1 MLARTGE
8 SRVLPRTQS
17 SLAVSADGDSWLLI
31 NASPDLLR
39 QFASTAELHPRLSLR
54 DTPIAAVLVTNGD
67 VDHVAGLLSLRE
79 SQSFVLHAT
88 GRVLDMLAANPIFDV
103 LSPRFVTRTAVR
115 LGVPFRPMR
124 DLTVT
129 LFPVPGKVP
138 LWLED
143 GEPEIGEVGEATA
156 GVMIE
161 GGGRRLAYI
170 PGCATVTDEVRARID
185 GVDVLMFDGTVH
197 EDDDLVRA
205 GVGEKTGRR
214 MGHMP
219 MSGASGSIAALA
231 DARIG
236 RRVFV
241 HINNTNPVLVED
253 SPERREVEQAGW
265 TVAYDGMAITL

>member
-1 MLARTGE
+1 
-8 SRVLPRTQS
+8 
-17 SLAVSADGDSWLLI
+17 
-31 NASPDLLR
+31 
-39 QFASTAELHPRLSLR
+39 
-54 DTPIAAVLVTNGD
+54 
-67 VDHVAGLLSLRE
+67 
-79 SQSFVLHAT
+79 
-88 GRVLDMLAANPIFDV
+88 
-103 LSPRFVTRTAVR
+103 
-115 LGVPFRPMR
+115 
-124 DLTVT
+124 VT
-129 LFPVPGKVP
+129 LFAVPGKVP

-161 GGGRRLAYI
+161 SGRRRLAYI
-170 PGCATVTDEVRARID
+170 PGCANVTGDVLARID
-185 GVDVLMFDGTVH
+185 GVDVLLFDGTVY

-219 MSGASGSIAALA
+219 ISGASGSIATLS

-253 SPERREVEQAGW
+253 SPERRVVEQAGW

>member
-1 MLARTGE
+1 MLARSGE
-8 SRVLPRTQS
+8 GRVLPRTQS
-17 SLAVSADGDSWLLI
+17 SLAVTADGESWLLV
-31 NASPDLLR
+31 NASPDLL
-39 QFASTAELHPRLSLR
+39 QQLASTPELHPRSGLR
-54 DTPIAAVLVTNGD
+54 DTPLAAVLVTNGD

-88 GRVLDMLAANPIFDV
+88 GRVLHMLAANPIFEV
-103 LSPRFVTRTAVR
+103 LSPRFVARTALR
-115 LGVPFRPMR
+115 LDVPFRPVE

-143 GEPEIGEVGEATA
+143 GEPEIGEVGEATG

-161 GGGRRLAYI
+161 SGGRRLAYI
-170 PGCATVTDEVRARID
+170 PGCAEVTEELLARID
-185 GVDVLMFDGTVH
+185 GVDVLLFDGTVH
-197 EDDDLVRA
+197 DDDDLVQA

-231 DARIG
+231 EARIG
-236 RRVFV
+236 QRVFV
-241 HINNTNPVLVED
+241 HINNTNPVLIED
-253 SPERREVEQAGW
+253 SPERRHIEHAGW
-265 TVAYDGMAITL
+265 TVAHDGMAMTL

>member
-1 MLARTGE
+1 MLARAGE
-8 SRVLPRTQS
+8 GRVLPRTQS
-17 SLAVSADGDSWLLI
+17 SLAVSADGEGWLLV

-39 QFASTAELHPRLSLR
+39 QFASTVELHPRLGLR

-79 SQSFVLHAT
+79 SQSFALHAT
-88 GRVLDMLAANPIFDV
+88 GRVLDMLAANAIFDV
-103 LSPRFVTRTAVR
+103 LSPRFVTRTSVR
-115 LGVPFRPMR
+115 LDVPFRPMD
-124 DLTVT
+124 DLAVT

-143 GEPEIGEVGEATA
+143 GEPEIGEVGEGTA
-156 GVMIE
+156 GVVIE
-161 GGGRRLAYI
+161 SGGRRLAYI
-170 PGCATVTDEVRARID
+170 PGCAHVTDEVLARID
-185 GVDVLMFDGTVH
+185 GVDVLLFDGTVH

-231 DARIG
+231 EARIG

-241 HINNTNPVLVED
+241 HINNTNPVLVEG
-253 SPERREVEQAGW
+253 SPERRAVEQAGW
-265 TVAYDGMAITL
+265 TVAHDGMAITL